1 LKGEPLS
8 AEYVR
13 AMLRRKADKAGIDR
27 AIRPHG
33 LRHAFASELAAEGQP
48 LTVIRDA
55 LGHSSLAT
63 TDVYLRHISPQHV
76 IDGLRARSWRP
87 EADT

>member
-1 LKGEPLS
+1 VPCSGERPS
-8 AEYVR
+8 GQEST
-13 AMLRRKADKAGIDR
+13 GSSG
-27 AIRPHG
+27 PHG

-63 TDVYLRHISPQHV
+63 TDVYLRHISPEHV
-76 IDGLRARSWRP
+76 IDALRARSWMP
-87 EADT
+87 